1 MFVRLITLSI
11 TVFLLWACS
20 KEQLAVEKNTSP
32 EQASSAGLN
41 LQINKSAKLNG
52 LNIEFMELVG
62 DSRCPKGVQCSW
74 AGNAQAVFLITGKS
88 SAETVTLNTHGGD
101 KYSQSA
107 YVAGYEITLKDIK
120 PYPATNIKI
129 DPSQYMAQVSLIEKD
144 APKPKFVII
153 DVRSERE
160 FNLGHYPKAENLDY
174 KTIDK
179 TIESL
184 GLAKDSKIYVYCRSG
199 NRSKTA
205 KAMLES
211 VGYTNIIDGVNQD
224 KMHELLGTR
233 VKM

>member
-1 MFVRLITLSI
+1 MKKILLMILVLAGCSDSTLKSDASI
-11 TVFLLWACS
+11 TS
-20 KEQLAVEKNTSP
+20 KNP
-32 EQASSAGLN
+32 SALKLSESKRFYGL
-41 LQINKSAKLNG
+41 QV
-52 LNIEFMELVG
+52 EFMQLIG
-62 DSRCPKGVQCSW
+62 DSRCPKGIQCSW
-74 AGNAQAVFLITGKS
+74 AGNAQAVFLVTGKD

-101 KYSQSA
+101 KYPQQA
-107 YVAGYEITLKDIK
+107 YVQGYEITLKGIK
-120 PYPATNIKI
+120 PYPAANIKI
-129 DPSQYMAQVSLIEKD
+129 DPSQYIAQLKVLEKE
-144 APKPKFVII
+144 APKPEFVII
-153 DVRSERE
+153 DVRSARE
-160 FNLGHYPKAENLDY
+160 FNIGHYPKAENLDY